1 MGQSQL
7 LRIVMKIILWS
18 VSFLCLV
25 VASVTGIGAS
35 IGALQ
40 AEWFAASVF
49 CIAGMFSAAEYADT
63 AGED

>member
-1 MGQSQL
+1 
-7 LRIVMKIILWS
+7 MKIILWS
-18 VSFLCLV
+18 VSFLCFV

-40 AEWFAASVF
+40 TEWFAVTMF
-49 CIAGMFSAAEYADT
+49 CIAGCFSAAEYADK

>member
-1 MGQSQL
+1 
-7 LRIVMKIILWS
+7 MKIILWS

-40 AEWFAASVF
+40 TEWFAVSVF
-49 CIAGMFSAAEYADT
+49 CVAGCASAAEYADKI
-63 AGED
+63 GKIPRRIFVCGN

>member
-1 MGQSQL
+1 
-7 LRIVMKIILWS
+7 MKIILWS

-40 AEWFAASVF
+40 TEWLAVTMF
-49 CIAGMFSAAEYADT
+49 CVAGMFSAAEYADK

>member
-1 MGQSQL
+1 
-7 LRIVMKIILWS
+7 MKIILWS

-25 VASVTGIGAS
+25 IAAITGVGAS

-40 AEWFAASVF
+40 AEWFAVCLF
-49 CIAGMFSAAEYADT
+49 CVAGCASAAEYADK

>member
-1 MGQSQL
+1 
-7 LRIVMKIILWS
+7 MKIILWS

-35 IGALQ
+35 IGALEP
-40 AEWFAASVF
+40 EWFAVCLF
-49 CIAGMFSAAEYADT
+49 CVAGMFSAAEYADK

>member
-1 MGQSQL
+1 
-7 LRIVMKIILWS
+7 MKIILWS
-18 VSFLCLV
+18 ISFLCLV

-40 AEWFAASVF
+40 TEWFAVSVF
-49 CIAGMFSAAEYADT
+49 CVAGCASAAEYADK